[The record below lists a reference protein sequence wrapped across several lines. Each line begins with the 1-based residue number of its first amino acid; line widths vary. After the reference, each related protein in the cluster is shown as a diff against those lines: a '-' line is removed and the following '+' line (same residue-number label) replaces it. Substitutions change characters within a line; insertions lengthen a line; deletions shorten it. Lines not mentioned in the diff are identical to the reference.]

1 MCAGVIGW
9 LCTPPKAAVSR
20 QFPKGLDGRMR
31 DEDGQIRAKNGTT
44 KIGHIEEKYGV
55 DLGARSDMLL
65 ENYLDKFGY
74 DSMSEAIR
82 DHR

>member
-1 MCAGVIGW
+1 
-9 LCTPPKAAVSR
+9 
-20 QFPKGLDGRMR
+20 MR

-44 KIGHIEEKYGV
+44 KTGHIEEKYDI